1 MDFKYITAD
10 ERETLYNQVWAEPL
24 TTVATKYDM
33 SDNTLRR
40 HCKRLKI
47 PLPPS
52 GYWAKVKA
60 GQKVPKPTLPKVM
73 GDLKK
78 HVRNYAI
85 KYRADL
91 EQLTDA
97 ELIVDEDLSLLSE
110 ETKKLI
116 KETCAQVQ
124 VKGKLRSPHRLII
137 EHKEE
142 IDYRKKRDKALKQ
155 ANFSS
160 SYYVSEK
167 GKYRDNKPIVPI
179 NVSELNINRAYR
191 ILDTIIRTI
200 EEMESFTQVSID
212 SGKDTACFGVV

>member
-10 ERETLYNQVWAEPL
+10 ERETLYNQVWAEPIS
-24 TTVATKYDM
+24 TVATKYGI

-60 GQKVPKPTLPKVM
+60 GQKVPKPALPKVT
-73 GDLKK
+73 GELKK

-85 KYRADL
+85 KYRTDI

-97 ELIVDEDLSLLSE
+97 ELVVDEELSLLRE

-116 KETCAQVQ
+116 RETCS
-124 VKGKLRSPHRLII
+124 KLS
-137 EHKEE
+137 
-142 IDYRKKRDKALKQ
+142 KRQ
-155 ANFSS
+155 A
-160 SYYVSEK
+160 
-167 GKYRDNKPIVPI
+167 
-179 NVSELNINRAYR
+179 
-191 ILDTIIRTI
+191 
-200 EEMESFTQVSID
+200 
-212 SGKDTACFGVV
+212 